1 MSLLPH
7 GYHRARHQPAV
18 LGRRQLQ
25 PLKQG
30 YFLHSDVT
38 QHSSVIP
45 TSFVP
50 RSFSISTEPGNLNE
64 ESKVGIHLQIKAKQ
78 KTTMHPWILLNG
90 LIDLSRNDVDGL
102 NANANGDDNYQVLDP
117 GDESEEDD
125 LNDLDDNDSK
135 TSGAE
140 AIDEDDEELFDNKE
154 RHFADHFLEQIGGED
169 KVLAGQVL
177 GHTLKEVSTTR

>member
-50 RSFSISTEPGNLNE
+50 RSFSI
-64 ESKVGIHLQIKAKQ
+64 I
-78 KTTMHPWILLNG
+78 
-90 LIDLSRNDVDGL
+90 IDLSRNDVDGL

-125 LNDLDDNDSK
+125 LNDLDDNDAK